1 MTNKNPESG
10 AYETPAADS
19 HINNL
24 EWIIQKRS
32 GSNPS
37 NNILSRS
44 LSAQWGLKQQTDTES
59 NTLRAKNKLNQKQEN
74 IIFFHCG
81 GDKGRLSASEHQTSY
96 FSKKKL
102 RLERGGWDG
111 ETKKKRGC
119 TRETNSTTATSTAI
133 NKGSSTRSMNTPAA
147 LCMNL
152 IFSKWEIILSLRSFN
167 RKSLERALTK
177 VHHLYP
183 PWLLAAYNPQIN
195 CTRKLGP

>member
-1 MTNKNPESG
+1 MG
-10 AYETPAADS
+10 AETADGHRKQ
-19 HINNL
+19 HI
-24 EWIIQKRS
+24 QVK
-32 GSNPS
+32 
-37 NNILSRS
+37 
-44 LSAQWGLKQQTDTES
+44 
-59 NTLRAKNKLNQKQEN
+59 KNKKPKHEN
-74 IIFFHCG
+74 IFFFTTAPTKAGWEHCNI
-81 GDKGRLSASEHQTSY
+81 KHLTFQ
-96 FSKKKL
+96 KW
-102 RLERGGWDG
+102 RLERGG
-111 ETKKKRGC
+111 KKEKQKKEC
-119 TRETNSTTATSTAI
+119 AQETNSTTAAI

>member
-1 MTNKNPESG
+1 MTNKKPASG

-59 NTLRAKNKLNQKQEN
+59 NTLKGEKNYNNKINKTRIFHHSCDNCN
-74 IIFFHCG
+74 I
-81 GDKGRLSASEHQTSY
+81 RLGVE
-96 FSKKKL
+96 KKK
-102 RLERGGWDG
+102 EGMQ
-111 ETKKKRGC
+111 
-119 TRETNSTTATSTAI
+119 ETNSTMATIAAI
-133 NKGSSTRSMNTPAA
+133 NKGSSARSMNTLAA

-167 RKSLERALTK
+167 RKSLERTVTK

-183 PWLLAAYNPQIN
+183 PMAA
-195 CTRKLGP
+195 GSV

>member
-74 IIFFHCG
+74 IILFHRG

-96 FSKKKL
+96 FSKKKMTF
-102 RLERGGWDG
+102 RARGVRRRN
-111 ETKKKRGC
+111 KKKKEGA
-119 TRETNSTTATSTAI
+119 RE
-133 NKGSSTRSMNTPAA
+133 KPTPPQ
-147 LCMNL
+147 LPVQQ
-152 IFSKWEIILSLRSFN
+152 
-167 RKSLERALTK
+167 LTK
-177 VHHLYP
+177 GAV
-183 PWLLAAYNPQIN
+183 LAQWIHRLHCVWIWYSASE
-195 CTRKLGP
+195 R

>member
-74 IIFFHCG
+74 IIFFSPWRRQRQAECVRTSNILLFKKKMTFRARGVRRRNKKKKEGAREKPTPPQLPVQQLTKGAVLAQWIHRLHCVWIWY
-81 GDKGRLSASEHQTSY
+81 SASE
-96 FSKKKL
+96 
-102 RLERGGWDG
+102 R
-111 ETKKKRGC
+111 
-119 TRETNSTTATSTAI
+119 
-133 NKGSSTRSMNTPAA
+133 
-147 LCMNL
+147 
-152 IFSKWEIILSLRSFN
+152 
-167 RKSLERALTK
+167 
-177 VHHLYP
+177 
-183 PWLLAAYNPQIN
+183 
-195 CTRKLGP
+195 